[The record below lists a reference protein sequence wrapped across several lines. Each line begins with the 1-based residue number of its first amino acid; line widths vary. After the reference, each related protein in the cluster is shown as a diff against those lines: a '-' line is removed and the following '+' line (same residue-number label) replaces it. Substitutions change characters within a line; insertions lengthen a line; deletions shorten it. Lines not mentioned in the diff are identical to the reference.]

1 MSALY
6 PLLAVAAAAQI
17 QVPARGTMTLREA
30 IDRALAASAGLQQ
43 AQAQER
49 AAEAGV
55 RAARAERLPLLEL
68 QAGYTRQSDVPEFF
82 VVQPSGDRLAVF
94 PNIPDN
100 YRTRAAVAMPVY
112 TGGRLG
118 AQQQAAEAE
127 RAGAGHDV
135 RTVTNDVALET
146 ASAYWSLVTALQSER
161 VLADAVRSYE
171 AHLTD
176 AENRERLGL
185 AARNEVLQVQVERDR
200 AQLSALRARNAADS
214 ARANLARLLGLDD
227 GRGIDPAESL
237 DRPAR
242 PSRPV
247 EAMVQE
253 ALGARPERTAA
264 MARIGGAEARVRV
277 ERSARLPQA
286 SVGAGF
292 DYANP
297 NRRILPPEAVWQDSW
312 DVNVNLTWKPFDGG
326 RASAAVARAPAQL
339 EAARSQ
345 LVEID
350 RHVRL
355 QVTQRALDLDTSRA
369 AAEVAERGL
378 EAARE
383 NQRVASERYRAG
395 VLSSADL
402 LDAEV
407 ALLRAGLD
415 RTDTQAQAR
424 LAEAALD
431 RALGK
436 LAPEP
441 AAPAA
446 P

>member
-17 QVPARGTMTLREA
+17 QVPSNQALTLREA
-30 IDRALAASAGLQQ
+30 IDRALAASATVQQ
-43 AQAQER
+43 AQAVER

-55 RAARAERLPLLEL
+55 RGARASRLPQLGL

-94 PNIPDN
+94 PNIPNN
-100 YRTRAAVAMPVY
+100 YRTRAEVGLPLF
-112 TGGRLG
+112 TGGRLA

-135 RTVTNDVALET
+135 RTVGSDVALET
-146 ASAYWSLVTALQSER
+146 ASAYWSLVTARQSER
-161 VLADAVRSYE
+161 VLAEAVQSYE

-176 AENRERLGL
+176 AQNRERLGL
-185 AARNEVLQVQVERDR
+185 AARNEVLSVQVERDR
-200 AQLSALRARNAADS
+200 AQLNALRARNEAQLAQ
-214 ARANLARLLGLDD
+214 ANLARLLGLDD
-227 GRGIDPAESL
+227 GRSLEPAESL
-237 DRPAR
+237 DRPGR
-242 PSRPV
+242 PLPPL
-247 EAMVQE
+247 EPMVQE

-264 MARIGGAEARVRV
+264 MARIGAAEARVRV

-286 SVGAGF
+286 SFAAGF
-292 DYANP
+292 DYSNP
-297 NRRILPPEAVWQDSW
+297 NRRILPPEATFQDSW
-312 DVNVNLTWKPFDGG
+312 DVNVNLSWTAFDSG
-326 RASAAVARAPAQL
+326 RTSASIARARAQL
-339 EAARSQ
+339 DAARSQ
-345 LVEID
+345 LVDMD
-350 RHVRL
+350 RRVRL
-355 QVTQRALDLDTSRA
+355 QVTQRALDLDTARA

-383 NQRVASERYRAG
+383 SQRVASERYRAG
-395 VLSSADL
+395 VLSSAEL

-415 RTDTQAQAR
+415 RTETHAQTR

-431 RALGK
+431 RALGR
-436 LAPEP
+436 LP
-441 AAPAA
+441 AGQP
-446 P
+446 